1 MTASVERLINE
12 FEGLSLDELL
22 ALLDGLSKELRR
34 KTGEKSTSTSEK
46 VVQNRQ
52 VIIPGAYQFSA
63 EEIEAELA
71 AAFTPQELAEI
82 ETEDIS
88 NLTLPV
94 GAKTTTEI
102 LSEDRE
108 DRF

>member
-12 FEGLSLDELL
+12 FEGLSVDELL
-22 ALLDGLSKELRR
+22 ALLEGISKELRR
-34 KTGEKSTSTSEK
+34 KTGEKPEK
-46 VVQNRQ
+46 VVLSQQ

-82 ETEDIS
+82 EIEDIS

>member
-34 KTGEKSTSTSEK
+34 KTGEKPEK
-46 VVQNRQ
+46 VGQARQ

-71 AAFTPQELAEI
+71 SAFTPQELAEI